1 MKKLICLF
9 GAIVLCAVFISC
21 NTAENHEESSVSN
34 SASEQIT
41 EPQKEPERIITVAD
55 LSQFVIVRG
64 MESSDDVGACA
75 QKLQNSI
82 KEKLSLNLTMK
93 SDFVMAGNPAYSEAE
108 FEILLGVCDR
118 DECAPALE
126 ELKYYDYT
134 YRISEKKLL
143 ICAVSDRALQNAVDH
158 FIANVIENA
167 DTAPES
173 VFFSND
179 NNAYLYNHDYPFD
192 DIKLMGA
199 SISEYKL
206 IYPADNKY
214 KESIVATTVR
224 GRIRE
229 LTGYDLQIEKD
240 SKQKDASGR
249 EIHIGVTDRDT
260 DFAAALE
267 LETHAG
273 FVGSNGKN
281 HWLLMSNTPVGIVYA
296 ADRFISTLKENTS
309 LDVAELNSDIG
320 IVKPEASEKLAVM
333 SYNIQMW
340 APWTAG
346 KPEATMKIIQ
356 ERNPDL
362 FGVQEATLP
371 QWGEFLKNQFG
382 ETYGIVDL
390 ALHGIEQ
397 ADWPVTENP
406 IFYRKDKFELIE
418 SGFKWLTDTPD
429 VNSKLEVSAAI
440 RTFTYAVLERKSDG
454 LRFVYVNTHLDHV
467 DGQPTQAAILVK
479 FLERFE
485 GYPIIVTG
493 DFNFEVLSAGY
504 TNMTNGGYLSSKFFC
519 EETINSEIGTAPS
532 GREVDYCYSNGRNIF
547 FHTYEVISNPMPS
560 DHYAL
565 YIEFSFCK

>member
-9 GAIVLCAVFISC
+9 WAIVLCAVFISC

-34 SASEQIT
+34 SSSEQIT

-93 SDFVMAGNPAYSEAE
+93 SDFVMAGNPTYSESE

-118 DECAPALE
+118 EECPPVFE

-134 YRISEKKLL
+134 YRISGTKLL
-143 ICAVSDRALQNAVDH
+143 ICAVSDRALKNAVDH
-158 FIANVIENA
+158 FIANVIETA
-167 DTAPES
+167 DTAPET
-173 VFFSND
+173 VFFSNES
-179 NNAYLYNHDYPFD
+179 NAFLYNHDYPFD

-206 IYPADNKY
+206 IYPADNKG
-214 KESIVATTVR
+214 KESFIASIVNSR
-224 GRIRE
+224 LRE

-240 SKQKDASGR
+240 SKQKDSSGR
-249 EIHIGVTDRDT
+249 EIHIGITNRDT
-260 DFAAALE
+260 DFAASLS
-267 LETHAG
+267 LDGNAG
-273 FVGSNGKN
+273 FVGKNGEK
-281 HWLLMSNTPVGIVYA
+281 HWLITSNTSAGIVYA
-296 ADRFISTLKENTS
+296 VDRFISAIKKSSST
-309 LDVAELNSDIG
+309 DVAELNDNVG
-320 IVKPEASEKLAVM
+320 IVKPETSEKLSVM

-340 APWTAG
+340 APWTEG
-346 KPEATMKIIQ
+346 KSEATMQIILD
-356 ERNPDL
+356 RSPDL

-371 QWGEFLKNQFG
+371 QWTPYLKNTFG
-382 ETYGIVDL
+382 DAYGIVDL
-390 ALHGIEQ
+390 ELHGIEQ
-397 ADWPVTENP
+397 ADWPITENP
-406 IFYRKDKFELIE
+406 IFYKKDKFELIE

-479 FLERFE
+479 FLEQFE
-485 GYPIIVTG
+485 GYPILVTG
-493 DFNFEVLSAGY
+493 DFNFQVSSDGY
-504 TNMTNGGYLSSKFFC
+504 YNMVNGGYLSSKFYC
-519 EETINSEIGTAPS
+519 EELVNSQVGTVPS
-532 GREVDYCYSNGRNIF
+532 GKEIDYCYSNGRNIHF
-547 FHTYEVISNPMPS
+547 YSYEVISEPTPS

-565 YIEFSFCK
+565 YVEFAFCE